1 MENEKSKKIL
11 LAVDASDNALEAI
24 RYASKTNLF
33 QEKEVVLFSVYS
45 KTPEYYWDLE
55 MNYPSDHQMMQEIK
69 ALEMQQEKT
78 LQEFMQKARQI
89 LVDAEFPE
97 KALTVNI
104 HAREA
109 GIARDIAKE
118 AQRGYYAV
126 VVGRKGMSEL
136 KDLVLGSISTKLLE
150 SLDFVPLLVV
160 GENPQ
165 VGKVLVAL
173 DGSKGAMR
181 AVDFVGDTLGGS
193 DFEVLL
199 VHVIRGEEKQYIA
212 EAEKRIQNAFDAA
225 HNRLVDSGF
234 QPHLI
239 TKKAVTGALSRAG
252 AILQEAK
259 EGGYGTIV
267 VGRRGLSRVQEFFM
281 GRVSNKVI
289 QLAKEHAVWV
299 VS

>member
-1 MENEKSKKIL
+1 MKNESSKKIL
-11 LAVDASDNALEAI
+11 LAVDASNNALEAI
-24 RYASKTNLF
+24 RYTSKAALF
-33 QEKEVVLFSVYS
+33 QDMEAVLFSVYS

-55 MNYPSDHQMMQEIK
+55 MHSQSDHQMIQEIK
-69 ALEMQQEKT
+69 ALEMKQEKT
-78 LQEFMQKARQI
+78 LQEFMQKAKQI
-89 LVDAEFPE
+89 LVDAKFPE

-104 HAREA
+104 HARET
-109 GIARDIAKE
+109 GIARDIVKE
-118 AQRGYYAV
+118 AQRGYSAV
-126 VVGRKGMSEL
+126 VIGRKGLSEL
-136 KDLVLGSISTKLLE
+136 KDLVLGSVSAKLLE
-150 SLDFVPLLVV
+150 TLDFVPLLVV

-181 AVDFVGDTLGGS
+181 TVDFVGDILGGS

-199 VHVIRGEEKQYIA
+199 VHVIRGEEKHYIA
-212 EAEKRIQNAFDAA
+212 EAEKRIQNAFNEA

-239 TKKAVTGALSRAG
+239 TKKTVTGALSRAG
-252 AILQEAK
+252 AIVQEAK

-267 VGRRGLSRVQEFFM
+267 VGRRGLSGVKEFFM

-289 QLAKEHAVWV
+289 QLSREHAVWV